1 MFLLI
6 KFWQKGYTMKKK
18 PDHPHLL
25 VLDVLLLKPMQDLLL
40 QPETKEK
47 KLKKPWKLHVS
58 YILIFSISLLSK
70 LTELF

>member
-18 PDHPHLL
+18 NQKHPHLL

-47 KLKKPWKLHVS
+47 KLTLKKP
-58 YILIFSISLLSK
+58 
-70 LTELF
+70 